1 MGTPA
6 LRQLCS
12 TLVLTAGLVVEW
24 CVCVLQEVTVKQH
37 ELSAAQADYEVL
49 LETNIRLKSELDTSR
64 HDTAVQLSVKQ
75 QVC

>member
-1 MGTPA
+1 M
-6 LRQLCS
+6 
-12 TLVLTAGLVVEW
+12 V

-37 ELSAAQADYEVL
+37 ELSAVQADYEVL
-49 LETNIRLKSELDTSR
+49 LETNTRLKSELDTSR